1 MPVSFRQS
9 EITLFLCRKMSN
21 KAKESIDSMLAA
33 GVAPRDTRGG
43 AVILKTGA
51 RYHALVTTAG
61 DKTKLGTYWEEKTS
75 EELPVGG
82 FDPTQSPFRQGDVE
96 YIRMRSGQE
105 RAVRRYSPVDNE
117 YKFTA
122 LGKSFYSRLKRSYV
136 VQIPVTIKGRR
147 KNGTH
152 YNVKSTMPVSKMGL
166 DQITIPLNLTP
177 AQRDSKIKEIVKR
190 QLNLAEPLYEVSQEK
205 WKYDAAS
212 EGAWVINEETVARD
226 PDNGEMVV
234 ALDRR
239 TGTAPYSLSQL
250 SYSEDLCEEAFIDID
265 DMLCVARQISPLL
278 NLDFGLVCNELTEL
292 ERKLYGV
299 EFGQRRKLLLEW

>member
-1 MPVSFRQS
+1 
-9 EITLFLCRKMSN
+9 MSN
-21 KAKESIDSMLAA
+21 KAKESIDNMLTA
-33 GVAPRDTRGG
+33 GVTRRDTRGG

-166 DQITIPLNLTP
+166 DRITIPLNLTP

-190 QLNLAEPLYEVSQEK
+190 QLNLDEPLYEVNQEE
-205 WKYDAAS
+205 WKYDAPS

-250 SYSEDLCEEAFIDID
+250 SYSEDLCEEAFIDAD
-265 DMLCVARQISPLL
+265 DMP
-278 NLDFGLVCNELTEL
+278 
-292 ERKLYGV
+292 
-299 EFGQRRKLLLEW
+299 